1 MTWIMSPHRS
11 ILSYDVAGEVQEA
24 VGQSADAA
32 DEQHEGQKDGLRIW
46 AHKVTDALWMGCFA
60 QSQLP
65 CTPRIVL
72 EHDRV

>member
-46 AHKVTDALWMGCFA
+46 AHKVTDAL
-60 QSQLP
+60 
-65 CTPRIVL
+65 
-72 EHDRV
+72 